1 MNYYDRLMLEYYRI
15 LNNAWKAEIRD
26 AARLAIQM
34 LSDMPRAEKFN
45 QNSIDKLMGIINTQL
60 GDDFAAL
67 VNEPTKAII
76 DRCVRLGLRDTQVQA
91 PTKTSIG
98 LWGIED
104 QHLSSTIQKQQL
116 FWIGNHFE
124 ADVRQNFADT
134 LSKAIEQ
141 GYTKEMLAD
150 TLKDQFNDIA
160 NRSSHYWQGLAE
172 HTALRIREFGRM
184 QGYKKAK
191 VRYYKLVVILYD
203 LTSNICNALAAQD
216 KIYPLND
223 ALEVIDNLMAF
234 DIKSNSLDDA
244 RDNNK
249 TLASWIKKRS
259 NRIRLRDES
268 GRCLRSAYTVS
279 TVSLEMQDDDRY
291 RVLTTNL

>member
-1 MNYYDRLMLEYYRI
+1 
-15 LNNAWKAEIRD
+15 
-26 AARLAIQM
+26 
-34 LSDMPRAEKFN
+34 
-45 QNSIDKLMGIINTQL
+45 
-60 GDDFAAL
+60 
-67 VNEPTKAII
+67 
-76 DRCVRLGLRDTQVQA
+76 
-91 PTKTSIG
+91 
-98 LWGIED
+98 
-104 QHLSSTIQKQQL
+104 
-116 FWIGNHFE
+116 
-124 ADVRQNFADT
+124 
-134 LSKAIEQ
+134 
-141 GYTKEMLAD
+141 
-150 TLKDQFNDIA
+150 
-160 NRSSHYWQGLAE
+160 
-172 HTALRIREFGRM
+172 M

-234 DIKSNSLDDA
+234 DLKSNSLDDA

-268 GRCLRSAYTVS
+268 GRCLRSAYTVP